1 MKCTIERDEL
11 RSALKVTA
19 PAVSRSMYKPVL
31 TGARLDL
38 TGDAL
43 TVTCTDLDRMIR
55 HECAARGGTDGV
67 AIAPASVLRRVA
79 DACGAGAVTLAAGD
93 GILTVSDAAGFTT
106 TLNTLDPSA
115 WPQYEPLDDPGPPI
129 DITGELRRIIE
140 RAVITASS
148 DPDRPVL
155 CGVWLYGDGR
165 VISSDS
171 YVGSHAATSH
181 ALPEL
186 TVPATALG
194 DALKAAPDT
203 LEMRTSW
210 DDIELS
216 SGGTTWACRSTP
228 GDRPDLERLIPVEEG
243 DVITVDKS
251 DLLGAIAAL
260 GAIGGEGKDGHRT
273 PVLLS
278 ADGDSLAITKAVRGV
293 AESTVTVDCTGVLA
307 KTIGLDPLKVASVLG
322 AVDADA
328 VAIHTHG
335 PHKPVV
341 IVDGPTTLMIMPVRV
356 A

>member
-11 RSALKVTA
+11 RAALKVTA
-19 PAVSRSMYKPVL
+19 PAVSWSTYKPVL

-38 TGDAL
+38 AGDAL
-43 TVTCTDLDRMIR
+43 TVTCTDLDRTIR

-67 AIAPASVLRRVA
+67 AIAPALVLRRVV

-93 GILTVSDAAGFTT
+93 GILTVSDSAGFTT
-106 TLNTLDPSA
+106 TLNALDPSA
-115 WPQYEPLDDPGPPI
+115 WPQHEPLEDPGPPI
-129 DITGELRRIIE
+129 GITGELRRIIE

-155 CGVWLYGDGR
+155 CGVWLHADGR
-165 VISSDS
+165 VVASDS
-171 YVGSHAATSH
+171 YVGSLAATSY

-186 TVPATALG
+186 TVPAAALS
-194 DALKAAPDT
+194 DALKAASDE
-203 LEMRTSW
+203 LEMRTSGV
-210 DDIELS
+210 DVELS
-216 SGGTTWACRSTP
+216 SGGTTWTCRATP

-260 GAIGGEGKDGHRT
+260 GAIGDEGKDGHLT
-273 PVLLS
+273 PVRLS
-278 ADGDSLAITKAVRGV
+278 ADGHSLAITKVVHGV
-293 AESTVTVDCTGVLA
+293 AESTAAVDCAGALPE
-307 KTIGLDPLKVASVLG
+307 TIGLAPRRLASMLG

-335 PHKPVV
+335 PNKP
-341 IVDGPTTLMIMPVRV
+341 IVMTDGPTTLMVMPVRLS
-356 A
+356 